1 MAVENTL
8 KTSTPDRLRAW
19 STIQQYLP
27 PRNAD
32 YDFWWQLTG
41 RHLALLLEKA
51 GYAIERQYEA
61 LMFHYHWSVGE
72 CGNSPMSQIGEGI

>member
-1 MAVENTL
+1 MAVENNS
-8 KTSTPDRLRAW
+8 KTSSSQESPVQLRAW

-51 GYAIERQYEA
+51 GYATERQYEA
-61 LMFHYHWSVGE
+61 LMFHYHWSVRE
-72 CGNSPMSQIGEGI
+72 YP